1 MRRATLLALTL
12 TAGVALAQNPFRD
25 LAPTPEPQ
33 EAPAQSAP
41 ITIDIPASQLPSP
54 PLNVDGFPALPA
66 TGALGNANGGS
77 APAAAAAPVINVPDQ
92 LVVFD
97 LPTLSGIGQ
106 PTAPHIALRNP
117 LHDLALQSATPLV
130 EPLPTPQG
138 AAQSTEEPAATGEE
152 QGVWCVDAAVLATSG
167 GRAPTALIRCDG
179 ATHLLRVG
187 DLIPG
192 TDATIQSIDTLGVTV
207 TLAGQGR
214 QLQLASQ

>member
-1 MRRATLLALTL
+1 MRRATLLALAL

-33 EAPAQSAP
+33 EAPAQSTP

-66 TGALGNANGGS
+66 NGTLGNTASGS
-77 APAAAAAPVINVPDQ
+77 TPAAAAPVINVPDQ
-92 LVVFD
+92 PVVFD

-106 PTAPHIALRNP
+106 PTDRHITLRNP
-117 LHDLALQSATPLV
+117 LHDFARQNATPLLK
-130 EPLPTPQG
+130 PLPTPQ
-138 AAQSTEEPAATGEE
+138 AAQPTEEPETTGEE
-152 QGVWCVDAAVLATSG
+152 QGAWCVDAAVLATSG

-192 TDATIQSIDTLGVTV
+192 TDATIETIDTLGVTI
-207 TLAGQGR
+207 TLAGQG
-214 QLQLASQ
+214 QELQLASQ